1 MIVVFAQRLHWL
13 YMAAKLEFDIAMY
26 PWPDKVPEVHLPVE
40 AL

>member
-26 PWPDKVPEVHLPVE
+26 PWPDKVPGVQSSVE
-40 AL
+40 